1 MSKIGVFVCQCG
13 NNIAATVDTAKVAE
27 EAAKLPGVVHTE
39 NCRFLCSSPGQQL
52 VQEIIKTNGL
62 DKVVIAACSPHMHEK
77 TFRKASEAAGLNPF
91 ECEIANIREHCS
103 WVHEDPTKVI
113 GTDKSIDITRM
124 TVERVRRNG
133 PLDKIK
139 VPIRKKALVI
149 GGGVA
154 GIQAALD
161 IADGGHEVVLVEKE
175 PSIGGQ
181 MAKLSET
188 FPTMD
193 CSQCILTP
201 KMVEV
206 GQHPKIKLYTYA
218 EVESVEGY
226 IGNFT
231 VKIRKKAKSVIEE
244 LCTECGECTTKCPF
258 YAPNEFDSGM
268 ARRKLIYIPFP
279 QAVPAIPVLD
289 RDHCVKYVKDRK
301 KCGVCAKVCGPNC
314 IDFDQEDT
322 FVTEQVGAIVVAT
335 GYEVMGVERFP
346 EFGGGRYK
354 DVITGLDFERLASAS
369 GPTGGEITRPSDG
382 KAPRRVVFI
391 ECSGSRDESKGV
403 SYCSDICCMY
413 TAKHAMLYKHKVHE
427 GQAYIFY
434 MDIRCGGKRYEE
446 FHRRAVEQEG
456 AIYLRGRVSRVYE
469 RGGALVVQGAD
480 TLSGS
485 QVEMDADLVVLA
497 TAVVPRVG
505 AKDLAKRLGIS
516 YDQYGFYNEYH
527 PKLRPVETATAGIY
541 LAGACIGPAD
551 IPASVAQGSATAGK
565 VLAMFSADELTREPI
580 VAEVNT
586 ATCNACWDCEMACP
600 YHAIQREAIKDRAGN
615 ILRFAAKVNEG
626 VCVGCGVCVAA
637 CHSKTIDL
645 RGYSDAQ
652 IYAAICAV

>member
-27 EAAKLPGVVHTE
+27 EARKLPGVVHTE

-52 VQEIIKTNGL
+52 VQEVIKNNGL

-161 IADGGHEVVLVEKE
+161 IADGGHEVILVEKE

-206 GQHPKIKLYTYA
+206 SQHPKIKLYTYA

-231 VKIRKKAKSVIEE
+231 VKIRQKAKSVIESE
-244 LCTECGECTTKCPF
+244 CTECGECTTKCPL

-268 ARRKLIYIPFP
+268 AKRKLIYVPFP
-279 QAVPAIPVLD
+279 QAVPAIPILD
-289 RDHCVKYVKDRK
+289 REHCVKYVKDMK
-301 KCGVCAKVCGPNC
+301 KCGICAKVCGPNC
-314 IDFDQEDT
+314 IDFDQKDT

-335 GYEVMGVERFP
+335 GYEVMGTDRFP

-354 DVITGLDFERLASAS
+354 DVITGLDFERIASAS
-369 GPTGGEITRPSDG
+369 GPTGGEIKRPSDG
-382 KAPRRVVFI
+382 KVPRRIVFI

-403 SYCSDICCMY
+403 AYCSDICCMY

-427 GQAYIFY
+427 GEAVIFY

-469 RGGALVVQGAD
+469 KNGALMVQGAD

-485 QVEMDADLVVLA
+485 QVEMEADLVVLA
-497 TAVVPRVG
+497 TAVIPRAG

-516 YDQYGFYNEYH
+516 YDGYGFYSEYH

-541 LAGACIGPAD
+541 LAGACIGPMD
-551 IPASVAQGSATAGK
+551 IPASVAQGSASASK
-565 VLAMFSADELTREPI
+565 VLAMFSSDELTREPI
-580 VAEVNT
+580 VAEVNV
-586 ATCNACWDCEMACP
+586 ATCNACWDCETACP
-600 YHAIQREAIKDRAGN
+600 YHAIEREEVKDRAGN
-615 ILRFAAKVNEG
+615 ILQYVARVNEG

>member
-13 NNIAATVDTAKVAE
+13 NNIAATVDTAKVAD
-27 EAAKLPGVVHTE
+27 EAKNLPGVVHTE

-52 VQEIIKTNGL
+52 VKEIIKTNGL

-77 TFRKASEAAGLNPF
+77 TFRKASEEAGLNPF
-91 ECEIANIREHCS
+91 QCEIANIREHCS
-103 WVHEDPTKVI
+103 WVHEDKTKVI

-139 VPIRKKALVI
+139 VPVTKTALVI

-161 IADGGHEVVLVEKE
+161 IAEAGHKVILVEKE

-201 KMVEV
+201 KMVEA
-206 GQHPKIKLYTYA
+206 GHHPNIRLYTYA

-258 YAPNEFDSGM
+258 TAPNEFDSEMGK
-268 ARRKLIYIPFP
+268 RKLIYIPFP
-279 QAVPAIPVLD
+279 QAVPAIPIID
-289 RDHCVKYVKDRK
+289 RNHCPKYVKDKK
-301 KCGVCAKVCGPNC
+301 KCGVCAKACGPNC

-322 FVTEQVGAIVVAT
+322 FVTEKVGAVLVAT

-369 GPTGGEITRPSDG
+369 GPTGGEIKRPSDG
-382 KAPRRVVFI
+382 KVPHRVVFI

-427 GQAYIFY
+427 GQSYIFY

-469 RGGALVVQGAD
+469 RNGRLLVQGAD
-480 TLSGS
+480 TLTGS
-485 QVEMDADLVVLA
+485 QVELEADLVVLA
-497 TAVVPRVG
+497 TAVIPRIG

-516 YDQYGFYNEYH
+516 YDSYGFYNEYH

-541 LAGACIGPAD
+541 LAGACIGPMD
-551 IPASVAQGSATAGK
+551 IPTSVAQGSAAASKILG
-565 VLAMFSADELTREPI
+565 LFSNEELSREPV

-586 ATCNACWDCEMACP
+586 ATCNACWDCETACP
-600 YHAIQREAIKDRAGN
+600 YHAIQREAVKDRAGN
-615 ILRFAAKVNEG
+615 ILRYIAKVNEG

-645 RGYSDAQ
+645 RGYTDAQ